1 MARKKVAAVIL
12 LMFLALGAIALYYW
26 YQNAHYVATDDARIE
41 GNIVKVSP
49 QVTGKIIELE
59 VEEGQMLHENQV
71 IGRQSDVTLASGSN
85 LDLTVIKAPING
97 TVLKKI
103 AHVGEIGAPGSPLIY
118 MADLD
123 ALYLTANVEEDKLVK
138 VKTGQLV
145 EYTIDTYP
153 GVRYSGHVMSI
164 GDAANSVFS
173 LIPQQNTG
181 NSYVKI
187 TQRIPV
193 KISIDNYNGQRL
205 LPGMSAAVKIHIN

>member
-205 LPGMSAAVKIHIN
+205 LPGMSAAVKIHIK